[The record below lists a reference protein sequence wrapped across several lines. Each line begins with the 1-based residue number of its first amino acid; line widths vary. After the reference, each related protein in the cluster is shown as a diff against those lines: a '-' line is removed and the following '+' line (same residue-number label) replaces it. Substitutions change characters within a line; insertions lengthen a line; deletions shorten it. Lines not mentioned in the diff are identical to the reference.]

1 MDVSVRIAIQRQRIK
16 FETFLNEEL
25 TLIDPWVSSR
35 PLNVTACPVY
45 YCPNSNWQRLSDA
58 VGSMDDQGHIAPR

>member
-35 PLNVTACPVY
+35 PLNVTACPYTIV
-45 YCPNSNWQRLSDA
+45 Q
-58 VGSMDDQGHIAPR
+58 IAIGKD